1 MKIIKTIPLCGHV
14 DFLHRVLFV
23 TQLPPQTFA
32 FPKAAAESSAIV
44 TDTPPTWFPWAAGVC
59 FFKYFVSS
67 FWDSISKEKSN
78 HIMRLEW
85 NFWVWG
91 MTLQMWKRERT
102 SHVPFC
108 SPPTSLRH
116 MVWLLAGDFAQGDDQ
131 EFSQPQLWETS
142 VFFQEEGRPGA
153 QQPSLSSVLG
163 ASESTAYFCC
173 PHWKNMT
180 ISHLHN
186 IFQGTSRYLQIVFK
200 FRKGWR
206 PMAKYFF
213 FEQLLFIITKRVPE
227 VSIYPT
233 HIKNCLLIYGNP
245 FFRSYVQCILT
256 PRFGLQVLYYMS
268 VWAYIP
274 WCSGS
279 QPS

>member
-91 MTLQMWKRERT
+91 MILQIWKRERT

-142 VFFQEEGRPGA
+142 VF
-153 QQPSLSSVLG
+153 
-163 ASESTAYFCC
+163 
-173 PHWKNMT
+173 
-180 ISHLHN
+180 
-186 IFQGTSRYLQIVFK
+186 SR
-200 FRKGWR
+200 RKGGLEPSSLPWAACWVHQR
-206 PMAKYFF
+206 A
-213 FEQLLFIITKRVPE
+213 QLTFAVLTGKTWPFLTYIT
-227 VSIYPT
+227 S
-233 HIKNCLLIYGNP
+233 
-245 FFRSYVQCILT
+245 FRGPVDISK
-256 PRFGLQVLYYMS
+256 
-268 VWAYIP
+268 
-274 WCSGS
+274 
-279 QPS
+279 